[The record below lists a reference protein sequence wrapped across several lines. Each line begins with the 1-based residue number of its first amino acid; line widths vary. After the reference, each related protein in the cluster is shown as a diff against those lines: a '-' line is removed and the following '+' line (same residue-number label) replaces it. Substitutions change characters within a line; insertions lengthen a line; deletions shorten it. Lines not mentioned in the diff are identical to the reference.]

1 MRKLILK
8 IEMTVDGFVGG
19 KNGEIDWMFA
29 STDDEAANWI
39 VETIGNAGLHI
50 MGRRTFNDMKNWWP
64 YSTEVFAAPMN
75 EIPKAAFSRTGFAD
89 EGATRAINDAAAENE
104 TTQLK
109 KQELIYKGDSWANA
123 RLLTGDLSTEIKKL
137 KLEPGKDIV
146 AHGGAGFVQSLIEL
160 DLIDEYHLVIHPVV
174 IGQGLSIFAAAPV
187 PFKLELVNV
196 IPFKG
201 GAVAHI
207 YKRAEKQE
215 C

>member
-8 IEMTVDGFVGG
+8 MELTVDGFVGG
-19 KNGEIDWMFA
+19 INGEIDWMFG
-29 STDDEAANWI
+29 STDEEAANWI

-75 EIPKAAFSRTGFAD
+75 EIPKAAFSRKGFID
-89 EGATRAINDAAAENE
+89 EDTTQAIKDATAENE
-104 TTQLK
+104 TTGLK
-109 KQELIYKGDSWANA
+109 KQELVYKGDSWTNA
-123 RLLTGDLSTEIKKL
+123 RLLTGDLAEEITKL

-146 AHGGAGFVQSLIEL
+146 AHGGAGFAQSLIEL
-160 DLIDEYHLVIHPVV
+160 DLIDEYHMVIHPVAL
-174 IGQGLSIFAAAPV
+174 GRGLPIFAAAPS
-187 PFKLELVNV
+187 PFNLELINV

-207 YKRAEKQE
+207 YKRARNGK
-215 C
+215 